1 MFLAHRFSYI
11 CFTSY
16 LAFVVGYPVY
26 LTFQTKVAFCFVT
39 QGWNISYYSPVL
51 LGPEKKN
58 PTMILVMCLWHLK
71 NLRRYRN

>member
-51 LGPEKKN
+51 LGPEKKKSHYD
-58 PTMILVMCLWHLK
+58 PSHVPVAFGEFK
-71 NLRRYRN
+71 KV